1 MKIAMIGIASKP
13 STALFSHNGGW
24 TYTLK
29 SILQKTIGNVDIVT
43 DPIDIHNYDALCI
56 NEGLNYK
63 KGSWNFFGGMQ
74 EYSLEMLQQLN
85 KYQGKVYCFNEDI
98 CWESLIKRKEIRD
111 VYTSKYDFPE
121 VKTILT
127 SYKTDKIIIGDSH
140 SVSIYEPGYAISR
153 NDGATLYGSLKE
165 SGLLRKFN
173 FDGYKNIVLY
183 FGNIDIRFHIHRQ
196 GGLEAL
202 DQLIKDYVFF
212 IDTLIQKGFNITV
225 QGLLPIEDESR
236 KIPGTGLYKEK
247 PYYGS
252 SYERQSYVDYFN
264 TTMKDN
270 SNYYGFNFRMWD
282 LPLEGFKAPKFK
294 CMESRQSVHLRP
306 EYYLF
311 KDKLISN
318 AESVLRL
325 L

>member
-1 MKIAMIGIASKP
+1 MKIAMIGIANKP

-43 DPIDIHNYDALCI
+43 NPIDIHNYDMLCI

-74 EYSLEMLQQLN
+74 EYSLQMLQQLN
-85 KYQGKVYCFNEDI
+85 KYQGKLYCFNEDI
-98 CWESLIKRKEIRD
+98 CWDSLIKRKEIRD
-111 VYTSKYDFPE
+111 VYTSKDDFPK

-153 NDGATLYGSLKE
+153 NDGATLYGSLKPN
-165 SGLLRKFN
+165 GILRKFN
-173 FDGYKNIVLY
+173 FDNYKNIVLY
-183 FGNIDIRFHIHRQ
+183 FGNIDIRFHIHRL
-196 GGLEAL
+196 GGFKVLTN
-202 DQLIKDYVFF
+202 LIKDYLEF
-212 IDTLIQKGFNITV
+212 IHELSLKGHNITV
-225 QGLLPIEDESR
+225 QGLLPIEDELR
-236 KIPGTGLYKEK
+236 KIPGTGLYKGK
-247 PYYGS
+247 PYYGTR
-252 SYERQSYVDYFN
+252 EDRQNYVDCFN
-264 TTMKDN
+264 SRMSDL
-270 SNYYGFNFRMWD
+270 SMYYNFNFRSWY
-282 LPLEGFKAPKFK
+282 LPKEGFEAPKFK

-311 KDKLISN
+311 KDKLIN
-318 AESVLRL
+318 DAESVPRL